1 MSGPCISVILTAR
14 SALPTAKGP
23 LKKPRWPPPWAS
35 ILSVC
40 LGETIANGEFVHY
53 PDEKW
58 FPLTEDDSLPDGI
71 LDQYLRDYYDPEND
85 LQGSQLIDLQ
95 SSNEERGICALP
107 FTRQSD
113 GKTVYIPMNIVANL
127 YVSNGMSAGNT
138 RNEARVQGLS
148 EVFERYVKNWRV
160 IRRSLSQSAPWKAK
174 VSRSSVLMPLSAV
187 SIRLSVWCCLTRPTV
202 PVLPLSA
209 LILISVLHWS
219 GLSLSCYRDA
229 A

>member
-1 MSGPCISVILTAR
+1 M
-14 SALPTAKGP
+14 
-23 LKKPRWPPPWAS
+23 
-35 ILSVC
+35 
-40 LGETIANGEFVHY
+40 
-53 PDEKW
+53 
-58 FPLTEDDSLPDGI
+58 
-71 LDQYLRDYYDPEND
+71 
-85 LQGSQLIDLQ
+85 QGSQLIDLQ

-148 EVFERYVKNWRV
+148 EVFERYVKNRIIAERISLPAIPKRCWRV

-187 SIRLSVWCCLTRPTV
+187 SIRLSVWCCLTRQRY
-202 PVLPLSA
+202 LFCLFRRS
-209 LILISVLHWS
+209 S
-219 GLSLSCYRDA
+219 
-229 A
+229 